1 MKVLDADGS
10 EKASI
15 YATTWTRFLGP
26 QKFSMSSL
34 ENSLSVVFFTE
45 TLSTEAYDTCDVGG
59 DFAGKIVVL
68 LDENF
73 ECYTLAQVYEAFE
86 KRGAQGLVAVTTP
99 RVPGWEYYRH
109 DYRPSERGARL
120 GTVGDHVGDIPFL
133 SVSKY
138 DHEWATFVNDA
149 LGGSQKGEV
158 AWLMEQG
165 HSFLRVDVSHG
176 APDAIR
182 K

>member
-1 MKVLDADGS
+1 MQYLSTAFCILAPLWGAIPTAHASKRQPEIRGRRNMKVLDADGS

-99 RVPGWEYYRH
+99 RVPG
-109 DYRPSERGARL
+109 
-120 GTVGDHVGDIPFL
+120 
-133 SVSKY
+133 
-138 DHEWATFVNDA
+138 
-149 LGGSQKGEV
+149 GE
-158 AWLMEQG
+158 
-165 HSFLRVDVSHG
+165 
-176 APDAIR
+176 
-182 K
+182 